1 MLEMQDIQKNLERL
15 KKSQDVLNAIVEE
28 TSAFGAFVIEISG
41 EPIFES
47 GQLEGDIS
55 ALANRIAK
63 LWNESNE
70 VAQILGEV
78 AFDENIFLGGSRHL
92 YVTRCGLS
100 QLLVFIYGTDTNLGL
115 IKLYAG
121 FAADHI
127 ASLIMNEETPVEV
140 TKDSTEAIE

>member
-15 KKSQDVLNAIVEE
+15 KKSQDVLNVIVEE

-41 EPIFES
+41 EPVFES

-55 ALANRIAK
+55 VLAIKIAK
-63 LWNESNE
+63 LWNDSNE
-70 VAQILGEV
+70 VAEILGEV
-78 AFDENIFLGGSRHL
+78 AFDENIFLSGSRHL
-92 YVTRCGLS
+92 YVTRCGLN
-100 QLLVFIYGTDTNLGL
+100 QLLAFIYGTETNLGL

-127 ASLIMNEETPVEV
+127 ASLIINEVTPVEG
-140 TKDSTEAIE
+140 TDNSAEAIE